1 MALRLSNGVLVPRN
15 SKLACTTQ
23 QTDRNR
29 YLNARRCKTGY
40 LPVPFSHFGC
50 YGKGELGGR
59 MRVVGLDKRWPLA
72 EGGGGVPVTTYG
84 PQHKH
89 RRPRPAPTM
98 NAPTLMAS
106 GFHTMYVRGR

>member
-29 YLNARRCKTGY
+29 YLNTRRCKAGY

-50 YGKGELGGR
+50 YGKGELGGACVWWGWTNAGHLR
-59 MRVVGLDKRWPLA
+59 REGVGCP
-72 EGGGGVPVTTYG
+72 
-84 PQHKH
+84 
-89 RRPRPAPTM
+89 
-98 NAPTLMAS
+98 
-106 GFHTMYVRGR
+106 